1 LFLLTVLK
9 KYEHMISASA
19 ALFQT
24 ATKGIGA
31 VTARAEALAWQALLS
46 LNFFGIGKYH
56 SVACGNECCA
66 CRSYD
71 NLLLFRK
78 LPSEKELL
86 KPHFDSDLSIV
97 L

>member
-1 LFLLTVLK
+1 
-9 KYEHMISASA
+9 MISASA

-31 VTARAEALAWQALLS
+31 VTASAVVV
-46 LNFFGIGKYH
+46 NFFLESANIIQAPMKYR
-56 SVACGNECCA
+56 CRA